1 MTLAGSDE
9 VAPRVCREAEWP
21 HDRACEVATGCVET
35 RGDDDYPP
43 RVVTIGGAGVMVL
56 GALAAA
62 VGAALLATALRPR
75 LGTASAVSV
84 AGLLWS
90 LVAIALVT
98 LVPTRPDVGIVP
110 AESRSDACS
119 WDYGGP
125 SGAAFEVLGFDQRT
139 LNVLL
144 FVPAGIFLVLA
155 VGRWWSGLVLGP
167 VGLVALAAYS
177 LAIELTQLQ
186 LARIDRAC
194 DVTDL
199 VDNITG
205 AGIGFAIGL
214 LLLPV
219 VRPWRN
225 RQRPE
230 LPVAH

>member
-1 MTLAGSDE
+1 M
-9 VAPRVCREAEWP
+9 
-21 HDRACEVATGCVET
+21 
-35 RGDDDYPP
+35 
-43 RVVTIGGAGVMVL
+43 TIGGTGVMVL

-62 VGAALLATALRPR
+62 VVAALLATALRPR
-75 LGTASAVSV
+75 IGTASAVSV

-98 LVPTRPDVGIVP
+98 LVPTRAEVGVVP
-110 AESRSDACS
+110 AESRSEACS

-144 FVPAGIFLVLA
+144 FVPAGLFLVLA
-155 VGRWWSGLVLGP
+155 VGRWWAGLVLAP

-186 LARIDRAC
+186 LARLDRAC
-194 DVTDL
+194 DVTDM
-199 VDNITG
+199 VDNILG

-214 LLLPV
+214 VLLPV
-219 VRPWRN
+219 VRPWRG
-225 RQRPE
+225 RRPPRPP
-230 LPVAH
+230 LAH

>member
-1 MTLAGSDE
+1 
-9 VAPRVCREAEWP
+9 
-21 HDRACEVATGCVET
+21 
-35 RGDDDYPP
+35 
-43 RVVTIGGAGVMVL
+43 MVL

-62 VGAALLATALRPR
+62 VVAALLATALRPR

-110 AESRSDACS
+110 AEGRSEACS

-155 VGRWWSGLVLGP
+155 VGRWWSGLVLAP

-186 LARIDRAC
+186 LARLDRAC

-199 VDNITG
+199 VDNVLG

-219 VRPWRN
+219 VRPWRS
-225 RQRPE
+225 RRRPE
-230 LPVAH
+230 QPVAH

>member
-1 MTLAGSDE
+1 
-9 VAPRVCREAEWP
+9 
-21 HDRACEVATGCVET
+21 
-35 RGDDDYPP
+35 
-43 RVVTIGGAGVMVL
+43 MVL

-62 VGAALLATALRPR
+62 VVAALLATALRPR

-110 AESRSDACS
+110 AEGRSDACS

-155 VGRWWSGLVLGP
+155 VGRWWSGLVLAP

-186 LARIDRAC
+186 LARLDRAC

-199 VDNITG
+199 VDNVLG

-219 VRPWRN
+219 VRPWRS
-225 RQRPE
+225 RRRPHQ
-230 LPVAH
+230 PVAH

>member
-1 MTLAGSDE
+1 
-9 VAPRVCREAEWP
+9 VCL
-21 HDRACEVATGCVET
+21 
-35 RGDDDYPP
+35 
-43 RVVTIGGAGVMVL
+43 VVSIGGTGVMVL

-62 VGAALLATALRPR
+62 VVAVLLATALRPR
-75 LGTASAVSV
+75 LGTATAVSF

-110 AESRSDACS
+110 AQGRSETCS

-125 SGAAFEVLGFDQRT
+125 SGGAFEVLGLDQRT

-144 FVPAGIFLVLA
+144 FVPAGLFLVLA
-155 VGRWWSGLVLGP
+155 AGRWWWGLVLAP
-167 VGLVALAAYS
+167 VGLVGLVAYS
-177 LAIELTQLQ
+177 DAIELTQLQ
-186 LARIDRAC
+186 LARLDRAC

-199 VDNITG
+199 VDNILG

-219 VRPWRN
+219 VRPWQDGRR
-225 RQRPE
+225 RQQ
-230 LPVAH
+230 PVAH